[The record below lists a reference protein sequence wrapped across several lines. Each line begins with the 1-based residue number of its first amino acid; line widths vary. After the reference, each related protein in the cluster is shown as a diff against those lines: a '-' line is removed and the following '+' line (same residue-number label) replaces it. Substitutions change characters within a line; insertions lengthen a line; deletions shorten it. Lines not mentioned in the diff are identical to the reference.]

1 MNRKQRLILEA
12 RMLNESKK
20 YRILESKVAKYNEI
34 LNEGFFDKLSQG
46 LSAMGKTLGRAA
58 IPGYKGY
65 GGATSRDLE
74 AEIPEMKALEQG
86 LKSVESKK
94 KDLAGVKLSDIDR
107 VDSALDQYVTSLV
120 DLYTEFKDVVNNPE
134 QAAIL
139 PGVTPKM
146 QAAFKD
152 GKEMLRQ
159 LQQAVTDASTKIS
172 QALKRSKLASST
184 ITVPKRRGVVYDA
197 EEAPDARSR
206 PGMAARARGPLTT
219 GGPLRGAGPT
229 AGGLAGAGLRESKQK
244 KR

>member
-1 MNRKQRLILEA
+1 MNKKQQMMFEA
-12 RMLNESKK
+12 ALLHEAKK
-20 YRILESKVAKYNEI
+20 YRILENKVAKYNEI

-120 DLYTEFKDVVNNPE
+120 DLYTEFKDVVNDPE
-134 QAAIL
+134 KASTL
-139 PGVTPKM
+139 PNVMPKM
-146 QAAFKD
+146 QAVFKD

-159 LQQAVTDASTKIS
+159 LQQAVSDASTKVS
-172 QALKRSKLASST
+172 QALKGSKLANTT
-184 ITVPKRRGVVYDA
+184 ITVPKPRTGIPAADSTRRTDM
-197 EEAPDARSR
+197 P
-206 PGMAARARGPLTT
+206 ARARGPLTT

>member
-159 LQQAVTDASTKIS
+159 LQQAVTDASTKVS
-172 QALKRSKLASST
+172 QAIRGSKLANTT
-184 ITVPKRRGVVYDA
+184 ITVPEPRTGIPAADSSRRTDMPV
-197 EEAPDARSR
+197 
-206 PGMAARARGPLTT
+206 RARGPLTT
-219 GGPLRGAGPT
+219 GGVLRGAGPT
-229 AGGLAGAGLRESKQK
+229 AGGLGGIRESRQK

>member
-120 DLYTEFKDVVNNPE
+120 DLYIEFKDVVNNPE
-134 QAAIL
+134 QAAVL

-152 GKEMLRQ
+152 GRDMLRQ

-172 QALKRSKLASST
+172 KALRSSRLAVST
-184 ITVPKRRGVVYDA
+184 LTFPDRRMGIPAVASGRRTDM
-197 EEAPDARSR
+197 P
-206 PGMAARARGPLTT
+206 ARARGPLTT